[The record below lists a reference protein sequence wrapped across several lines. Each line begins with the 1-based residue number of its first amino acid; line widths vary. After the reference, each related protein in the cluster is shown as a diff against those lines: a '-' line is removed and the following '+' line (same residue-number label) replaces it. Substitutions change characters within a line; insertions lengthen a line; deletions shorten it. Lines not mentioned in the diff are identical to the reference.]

1 MEHVIGGDAFM
12 GSKLATLAVDASNFL
27 LVLNC
32 ATNFWVYVIWG
43 KRFRQS
49 CRQFLFGTVCLRRS
63 LSNNNSD
70 VTGQR
75 SSATT
80 MPNSSR
86 AANAE
91 YGSNGNM
98 NRSRTRS
105 VLTCDSTVT
114 LISNGTN
121 GQYSARHLAV
131 PPRRAPKARRASAL
145 QWNEYQRCKLR
156 EQVHA
161 GQL

>member
-1 MEHVIGGDAFM
+1 M
-12 GSKLATLAVDASNFL
+12 GSKLATLAVDLSNFL

-49 CRQFLFGTVCLRRS
+49 CRLFFLDAACLRRS
-63 LSNNNSD
+63 FSNNNSD
-70 VTGQR
+70 ITGR
-75 SSATT
+75 ASSATT

-105 VLTCDSTVT
+105 VLTCESTVT
-114 LISNGTN
+114 LVSNGTN
-121 GQYSARHLAV
+121 GHYSGRHLAV
-131 PPRRAPKARRASAL
+131 PARMLPKARRASAL
-145 QWNEYQRCKLR
+145 QWNEYQRFKLR
-156 EQVHA
+156 EQVLA
-161 GQL
+161 GHL